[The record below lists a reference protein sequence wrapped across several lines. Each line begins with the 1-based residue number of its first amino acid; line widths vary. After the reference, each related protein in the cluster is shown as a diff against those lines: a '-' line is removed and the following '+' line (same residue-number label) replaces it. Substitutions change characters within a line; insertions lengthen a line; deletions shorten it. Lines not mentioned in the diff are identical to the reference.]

1 MRTNN
6 IKQVRERLGLSQASF
21 AEAIGVSQGNI
32 SHYECQRQNVSPDV
46 ARRVIAAA
54 HKLGVVIT
62 FDDVYAPT
70 AEAKAPIEPPKT
82 VVIPVVTPERRADER
97 RGSKG

>member
-6 IKQVRERLGLSQASF
+6 IKQVRERLGLSQADF

-32 SHYECQRQNVSPDV
+32 SHYECQRQEVSPDV

-54 HKLGVVIT
+54 MDRGITVT
-62 FDDVYAPT
+62 FDDIYV
-70 AEAKAPIEPPKT
+70 AE
-82 VVIPVVTPERRADER
+82 
-97 RGSKG
+97 SKEGEAAA

>member
-6 IKQVRERLGLSQASF
+6 IKQVRERLGLSQAAF

-32 SHYECQRQNVSPDV
+32 SHYECQRQDVSPDV

-54 HKLGVVIT
+54 QERGVQVS
-62 FDDVYAPT
+62 FDDIYV
-70 AEAKAPIEPPKT
+70 AEG
-82 VVIPVVTPERRADER
+82 
-97 RGSKG
+97 GSGAAANNETTGSEAAA